1 MSIDNKTISKE
12 MNAIRVEL
20 SPDQIRLSE
29 QKARDIWNSNSFTRE
44 MAKFIAY
51 RLLSFD

>member
-1 MSIDNKTISKE
+1 MIDHKTIAKE
-12 MNAIRVEL
+12 LNTIRSEL

-44 MAKFIAY
+44 MSLFISY